1 MTVTSPDLYVN
12 KKLGDGV
19 YMGSL
24 GSYCHHNVRWN
35 SNSRRLEYEQN
46 GYWYLVPEDNYEVQL
61 PPELNHLV
69 RWCRDQYDYPYGTAV
84 VRLLEWL
91 KNTKDRMEQ
100 TQKSIS
106 TEATLQDAW
115 QEVAAAL
122 DRFIMLQELTKNEGK
137 L

>member
-12 KKLGDGV
+12 KKLDDGV
-19 YMGSL
+19 YMGGL

-69 RWCRDQYDYPYGTAV
+69 RWCRDQYDYSYGTAV